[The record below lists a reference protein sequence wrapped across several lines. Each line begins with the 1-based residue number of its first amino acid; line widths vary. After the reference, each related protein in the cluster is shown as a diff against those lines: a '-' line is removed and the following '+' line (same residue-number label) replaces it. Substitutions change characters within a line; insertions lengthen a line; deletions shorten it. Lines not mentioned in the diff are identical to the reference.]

1 MLCSAPAGKSGSN
14 WLDRL
19 RSIKGIPT
27 GDDLDLDFF
36 LSNSD
41 SAHSNSDATQLTQKR
56 ARNRS
61 RSSEISSADGD
72 RPMSSVL
79 AELFNMGGSL
89 CQSSKLSG
97 KKCPRKQTN
106 PKFFVASSF
115 SNSGIKEKGSDGA
128 RKDDNVPAAMNS
140 FNNESVEMKEE
151 SFDCGD
157 IMEDEK
163 EKEQNGNELL
173 GFSKSEVT
181 VIDTS
186 CPVWKVDKLV
196 FRKNNV
202 WKVREKKGKSKAFV
216 RKKRKGTF
224 GLDKSCA
231 GKRKPKLSDP
241 QFEHSLETKREEIIT
256 PSTQGQNTQHEQGEI
271 TLESPDVIQP
281 PPKKRFPFSRS
292 PPKSRKE
299 NSSVIHIKTIPHRR
313 IQE

>member
-1 MLCSAPAGKSGSN
+1 MLCSAPPGKSTSN

-41 SAHSNSDATQLTQKR
+41 SAHSNSEATQLTQKR
-56 ARNRS
+56 VRNRTL
-61 RSSEISSADGD
+61 SSEISSADVD

-97 KKCPRKQTN
+97 KKCPRKQNN
-106 PKFFVASSF
+106 PKFFFASSL
-115 SNSGIKEKGSDGA
+115 SNSGIKEKDSDCT
-128 RKDDNVPAAMNS
+128 RKDDNVPAATTS
-140 FNNESVEMKEE
+140 FNNDRVDMKEE
-151 SFDCGD
+151 SLDCGD
-157 IMEDEK
+157 ILDDEK
-163 EKEQNGNELL
+163 EMEQNGNDLL

-196 FRKNNV
+196 FRKNDV
-202 WKVREKKGKSKAFV
+202 WKVREKKGKSKPFV
-216 RKKRKGTF
+216 RKKRKGTL

-231 GKRKPKLSDP
+231 EKKKPKLLHP
-241 QFEHSLETKREEIIT
+241 QFEPSLETKTEEFIT
-256 PSTQGQNTQHEQGEI
+256 PSSQVRTSNVFNALCLNLYHMLILRSKVGNLLTTNKT
-271 TLESPDVIQP
+271 TLCDV
-281 PPKKRFPFSRS
+281 
-292 PPKSRKE
+292 E
-299 NSSVIHIKTIPHRR
+299 CVC
-313 IQE
+313 